1 MADVEYEV
9 KDRIAYITFNR
20 PEKLNAL
27 TLPMFDEIVAICQRY
42 NNDAS
47 AWVAILSG
55 KGRAFCTGIDLGE
68 QKGQQIDVD
77 EVYLAVA
84 DVKKPIIAALH
95 GYCLAQGAGV
105 ALSCDIRV
113 ATEDTKFGW
122 PQVTRGIIS
131 ISGSCLAPHHLPLN
145 FAYEYLFTGELF
157 GTDVASRFNLINRVV
172 PPNQHLAVAEEIAR
186 KIAQNAPIA
195 VQGMKEATAMGLEL
209 PLKERLRCAKLIQN
223 RVKQSKDYYEGIRAF
238 AEKRKPVW
246 KGE

>member
-1 MADVEYEV
+1 MADLEYEV
-9 KDRIAYITFNR
+9 KNRIAYITLNR

-27 TLPMFDEIVAICQRY
+27 TLPMFDDIVEVCHRF

-68 QKGQQIDVD
+68 QKGQQINVD
-77 EVYLAVA
+77 EVYLSIA
-84 DVKKPIIAALH
+84 DIKKPIIAALH
-95 GYCLAQGAGV
+95 GYCLAQGAGL
-105 ALSCDIRV
+105 AFSCDIRV

-131 ISGSCLAPHHLPLN
+131 ISGSCLLPHHIPLN

-157 GTDVASRFNLINRVV
+157 GTDVANRFSLINRVV
-172 PPNQHLAVAEEIAR
+172 PPNQHVSVAEEIAN
-186 KIAQNAPIA
+186 KILQNAPIA
-195 VQGMKEATAMGLEL
+195 VQGMKEATAMGLEM
-209 PLKERLRCAKLIQN
+209 PLKGRLRCAQLIQS
-223 RVKQSKDYYEGIRAF
+223 RVKRSKDYYEGIRAF

-246 KGE
+246 TGE